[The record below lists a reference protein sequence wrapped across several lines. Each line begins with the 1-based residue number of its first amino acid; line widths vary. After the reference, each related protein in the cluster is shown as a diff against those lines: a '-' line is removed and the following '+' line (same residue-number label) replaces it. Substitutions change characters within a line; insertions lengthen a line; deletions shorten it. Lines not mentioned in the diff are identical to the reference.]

1 MGLISRVSSRTYRD
15 HGHVVQKCFAS
26 QPPATK
32 CPKHGRRSHQGFQ
45 RLLETG
51 HLHWCTPRRS
61 RNRRLRLPTR
71 TSTLGP
77 PRPTRME
84 RIPMVEHPKQELRL
98 GRRKTLSLPHH
109 WLNGIVGKGYDGP
122 AH

>member
-1 MGLISRVSSRTYRD
+1 MGDSSLESQVELTEIT
-15 HGHVVQKCFAS
+15 VMLFKKASS

-51 HLHWCTPRRS
+51 HLHWCTPRRN
-61 RNRRLRLPTR
+61 RNLHLCLPTR
-71 TSTLGP
+71 TGTLGP

-98 GRRKTLSLPHH
+98 GRRNTLSSTPP
-109 WLNGIVGKGYDGP
+109 VSTES
-122 AH
+122 